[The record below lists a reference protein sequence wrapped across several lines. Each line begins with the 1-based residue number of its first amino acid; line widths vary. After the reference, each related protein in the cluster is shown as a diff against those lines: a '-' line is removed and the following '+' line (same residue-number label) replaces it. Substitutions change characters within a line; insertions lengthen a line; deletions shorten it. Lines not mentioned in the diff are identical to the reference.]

1 MSLRSKITW
10 VLVAAIAIF
19 ALAIDR
25 IQESLFQDRFEQVE
39 NSSAQTD
46 LVRVGQALQD
56 AVSDLDRL
64 CQGLARWTPMHG
76 FTRKPSGEFPET
88 EFAPQR
94 LSALELDLVYIVTPP
109 EQEAGPDDF
118 LHPEKLVPQVAWSQ
132 AIDPDS
138 GESLRL
144 SDFPTQSFAPNHPL
158 LQRVAESGSVSGV
171 LQTEHLP
178 LLVSAHR
185 VTRSDGSSAEGDDSV
200 LILGRFLGGN
210 LEATLEA
217 KTRTQLDL
225 WQADGRHELP
235 EEVSQ
240 AYAVVSAT
248 AAPHLVD
255 PGGDNLY
262 AYDSFNDIRSRPEI
276 LLRVTVP
283 QDITAIGSLAVRSGG
298 MTLLTAG
305 GILLLVLMGLL
316 KRIVLDPISAL
327 TQHAVRVGGE
337 DGYRGRCTLERSD
350 ELGTLSTEFDTMLE
364 RLEQAKRDL
373 MDTARRAGM
382 SEIATGIL
390 HNVGNVLNSVNIA
403 ASLASQQAEEM
414 SVSDLEQL
422 AGILQ
427 AHANDLAVFI
437 TNDPQ
442 GQHMLPFLNALTGQ
456 LSEERQT
463 LMRELA
469 TLGEGV
475 EHICDL
481 IKSQQAYAIKT
492 DLQESLDLRAVLTE
506 AVHITEQATAS
517 DDGVQVEI
525 DMPEMPAVEA
535 DRHRLLEILVNLVQ
549 NGRQALSSART
560 PNAWIRVA
568 AEVADDRLR
577 ITVSDNGPGIPDD
590 QLAKVFQL
598 GFTTK
603 ATGMGY
609 GLHTAANAATEM
621 HGKLTATSN
630 STGAV
635 FTLDIPF
642 LVTSLVS

>member
-10 VLVAAIAIF
+10 VLVAAIAVF

-25 IQESLFQDRFEQVE
+25 IQESVFQDRFVQVE
-39 NSSAQTD
+39 QESAKTD
-46 LVRVGQALQD
+46 LARVSQGLED
-56 AVSDLDRL
+56 AVDDLDRL
-64 CQGLARWTPMHG
+64 CQGLARWTPMHAYSQA
-76 FTRKPSGEFPET
+76 PNAEFPST
-88 EFAPQR
+88 EFASER
-94 LSALELDLVYIVTPP
+94 LSALELDLVYVITPP
-109 EQEAGPDDF
+109 AAEAGVDDF
-118 LHPEKLVPQVAWSQ
+118 LHPEKQLPQVAWSTLQ
-132 AIDPDS
+132 DPDR
-138 GESLRL
+138 GAALRL

-158 LQRVAESGSVSGV
+158 LQGVEHEGSVAGV

-185 VTRSDGSSAEGDDSV
+185 VTRSDGSLDEGDGAV

-210 LEATLEA
+210 LETTLEA
-217 KTRTQLDL
+217 KTHTQLDL

-235 EEVSQ
+235 VEAAE

-248 AAPHLVD
+248 AAPHLIE
-255 PGGDNLY
+255 PGNNFLY
-262 AYDSFNDIRSRPEI
+262 AYGSFDDIRSRPEI

-283 QDITAIGSLAVRSGG
+283 QDITAIGSMALRSGG

-327 TQHAVRVGGE
+327 TQHAVRVGSE
-337 DGYRGRCTLERSD
+337 DGYRGQCNLERSD
-350 ELGTLSTEFDTMLE
+350 ELGTLSTEFETMLQ

-390 HNVGNVLNSVNIA
+390 HNVGNVLNSVNIS

-414 SVSDLEQL
+414 SVDDLEQL
-422 AGILQ
+422 SSILHE
-427 AHANDLAVFI
+427 HANDLAGFI
-437 TNDPQ
+437 SSDPK
-442 GQHMLPFLNALTGQ
+442 GQHMLPFLGALTGQ
-456 LSEERQT
+456 LAEERDV
-463 LMRELA
+463 LKRELT

-492 DLQESLDLRAVLTE
+492 DLQESLDLRSILEE

-517 DDGVQVEI
+517 QDGVLVEVN
-525 DMPEMPAVEA
+525 MPDLPRIEA

-549 NGRQALSSART
+549 NGRQALVGAKTADARIRVEART
-560 PNAWIRVA
+560 T
-568 AEVADDRLR
+568 DDRIK
-577 ITVSDNGPGIPDD
+577 ITVSDNGPGIPDEL
-590 QLAKVFQL
+590 LAQVFSL

-603 ATGMGY
+603 PTGMGY

-621 HGKLTATSN
+621 RGKLSASSSTS
-630 STGAV
+630 GAV

-642 LVTSLVS
+642 LVTTHAS